1 MDLKHIDG
9 FTVVGI
15 PEPRDGNA
23 ISFEQFSNLNESKRG
38 PR

>member
-23 ISFEQFSNLNESKRG
+23 IYFEHDS
-38 PR
+38 PT